1 VAINV
6 LARLRTARPLG
17 AIGLASLFAFA
28 SHAAVTGEWSE
39 GAARGQSFSRVL
51 IVGVSHDINQ
61 RCAFERALAGTIK
74 SESTAAIISCD
85 SMDLKAPLT
94 REGIEAVVAEKN
106 ADAVLATT
114 LVAQEWG
121 VNERGTRDTRGAGL
135 YKPVDSYYGAYG
147 IPVVYAEFMAAAPL
161 TSIQGDVRITSKLY
175 ETRGATVVYTLDSD
189 VKKIESRAEGLAD
202 ITPPIA
208 KKLRRE
214 KLIR

>member
-1 VAINV
+1 
-6 LARLRTARPLG
+6 
-17 AIGLASLFAFA
+17 
-28 SHAAVTGEWSE
+28 
-39 GAARGQSFSRVL
+39 
-51 IVGVSHDINQ
+51 
-61 RCAFERALAGTIK
+61 
-74 SESTAAIISCD
+74 
-85 SMDLKAPLT
+85 MDLKAPLT
-94 REGIEAVVAEKN
+94 REGIEAVVAEKK
-106 ADAVLATT
+106 ADAVLATS

-135 YKPVDSYYGAYG
+135 YKPIDSFYGGYG
-147 IPVVYAEFMAAAPL
+147 MPVVYAEFMAAAPL

-175 ETRGATVVYTLDSD
+175 ETRGATVVYTLDSN